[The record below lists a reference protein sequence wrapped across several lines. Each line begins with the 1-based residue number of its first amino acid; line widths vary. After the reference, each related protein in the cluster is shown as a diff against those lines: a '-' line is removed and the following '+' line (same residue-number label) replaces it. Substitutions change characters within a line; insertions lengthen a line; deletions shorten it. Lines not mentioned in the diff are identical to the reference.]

1 MIQKQKKV
9 QKYIKSLQLGKPW
22 QTDEV
27 DDKVTHIFAPKNIPE
42 SGSSFHCVTY
52 YHSSGLLASYVTR
65 LYKPVEIPCSKFIS
79 CAANYAGT
87 KLLFMLLFP
96 KAEPKEAHVSFVIIN
111 LEPSVNVSKNYIH
124 IRVNNND
131 YVKCLHGDTCSF
143 GISQAIDATGSE
155 YIVANVN
162 DTLTAVSMTTGNE
175 VMAETEEG
183 WVGCHLSLK
192 KGQIPPASKVEV
204 ASTCKG
210 LQLLLYAR
218 RYNSAILLQVR
229 DESTREQRIRT
240 WKAFQK
246 WIHVDKQDDERTPAA
261 LQTVR
266 QLTGTFKGH
275 SDVHIQ
281 CCMES
286 LVLDMID
293 DAIQMVD
300 GSFTNEQRQ
309 TFHAENIQI
318 PFLRKTSQSTGQ
330 DTDDKSISL
339 HSQRVSTPSTQWE

>member
-1 MIQKQKKV
+1 MTQKQKKV

-22 QTDEV
+22 QSQEM
-27 DDKVTHIFAPKNIPE
+27 DDKVTHIFAPKNVPE
-42 SGSSFHCVTY
+42 SGSTFHCVTY
-52 YHSSGLLASYVTR
+52 YLSSGLLASYVTR
-65 LYKPVEIPCSKFIS
+65 LYKPVDIPCSKFIS

-87 KLLFMLLFP
+87 KLVFMLLFP
-96 KAEPKEAHVSFVIIN
+96 KAEPQEAHVSFVIID
-111 LEPSVNVSKNYIH
+111 LEPSVIVNKNYIH
-124 IRVNNND
+124 IKLNKDD
-131 YVKCLHGDTCSF
+131 YVKCLYGDTCSF

-162 DTLTAVSMTTGNE
+162 STVTAVSMTTGNE

-183 WVGCHLSLK
+183 WVGCHLKFK
-192 KGQIPPASKVEV
+192 KGQIPPTSKVQV
-204 ASTCKG
+204 ASTPKG

-218 RYNSAILLQVR
+218 RYSSAMLLQVR
-229 DESTREQRIRT
+229 DDNSMEQRTRM

-246 WIHVDKQDDERTPAA
+246 WSHVDKQHDEVTPTA
-261 LQTVR
+261 LQAVKRVTW
-266 QLTGTFKGH
+266 TFEGH

-293 DAIQMVD
+293 DAIQLVD

-309 TFHAENIQI
+309 AFHAENIQI
-318 PFLRKTSQSTGQ
+318 PFLKKTSQSTG
-330 DTDDKSISL
+330 DINEKSLSI
-339 HSQRVSTPSTQWE
+339 HSERQATASTQWE